1 MALHIYLLQAL
12 SMVATGVKMTQ
23 QESIPEPVIAAS
35 VDDLEL
41 KSSPINA
48 DWILSGNPQARIAEH
63 SQSADDAAVTALWD
77 CTAGAFRWYFGWDET
92 VMILEGEVHVTDE
105 TGSTRTLRAGDIAY
119 FAGKTWA
126 TWRVDNYVKK
136 IAFLRRP
143 FPASVVLAAKL
154 KAMLSR
160 MKGGSNTAEPLR
172 SSL

>member
-12 SMVATGVKMTQ
+12 SMAVSAVKLAE
-23 QESIPEPVIAAS
+23 QESVSEPVIAAS

-63 SQSADDAAVTALWD
+63 SQSADDAAITALWD
-77 CTAGAFRWYFGWDET
+77 CTAGSFRWYFGWDET

-105 TGSTRTLRAGDIAY
+105 AGSTRTLRAGDIAY

-136 IAFLRRP
+136 IAFVRKP
-143 FPASVVLAAKL
+143 FPAPVVLAVKL
-154 KAMLSR
+154 KAMFSR
-160 MKGGSNTAEPLR
+160 MKAGANAAEPLR
-172 SSL
+172 SGL